1 MCDCAGHACGALSLI
16 SDVVMGSCRCPN
28 ISYFEFLAASDI
40 NRLSVTAPDKICP
53 NVRMRTAGQNNR
65 EARNLLGMNTDSVE
79 RHAHVSDLRPPWG
92 ADACIRSASAEAPR
106 SLHTACRMR

>member
-16 SDVVMGSCRCPN
+16 SDVVTGSCRCPN

-53 NVRMRTAGQNNR
+53 NVRMRTEGVQSDVYDGGVLNEQVIQA
-65 EARNLLGMNTDSVE
+65 
-79 RHAHVSDLRPPWG
+79 HAE
-92 ADACIRSASAEAPR
+92 IRATEKRVA
-106 SLHTACRMR
+106 